1 MTSDHIAPG
10 EDVDAPVNNGPTVTP
25 HLKRVLTLPSLVLF
39 GIVYMVPLTVF
50 STYGIVTEETGGRLP
65 LAYLVTLIVM
75 SFTAWSYGA
84 MSREYPVAGSAYA
97 YATNTFGGNVG
108 FASGWS
114 LLMDYMFLPMI
125 NYLIIGIYLHAEFES
140 IPAWVFVAVSILL
153 VTVLNVIG
161 ITSVDRVSKVIVL
174 VQSIFIVVFVVMSIK
189 TIAGGPAPDVMAP
202 FTGDHGGVAPILAGA
217 AVLCLS
223 FLGFDAVSTLSEEAK
238 HPKRD
243 VPRAIVLTTL
253 AAGVIFIGLSYLA
266 HLDFPSHEFADPDA
280 GALDV
285 MTAAGGDFLANFFTA
300 AAIAGALGSALTSQA
315 SVSRIL
321 YSMGRD
327 NVLPRKVFG
336 MLSPRFL
343 TPVNAVLIV
352 SVVSLLA
359 VVLDLTTLASMI
371 SFGALVAFSVVNL
384 AVIKHYIFDS
394 GRRDPMSLVLYG
406 LVPLI
411 GFGLTLWLWTSLS
424 STALIVG
431 LGWLAVGIT
440 YLAVLTRGFRRPPPS
455 MDVEH

>member
-1 MTSDHIAPG
+1 MTSDHITP
-10 EDVDAPVNNGPTVTP
+10 DVGVSDAATHDSP
-25 HLKRVLTLPSLVLF
+25 HLRRVLTMPSLVLF

-50 STYGIVTEETGGRLP
+50 STYGIVTQETGGRLP

-97 YATNTFGGNVG
+97 YATKTFGGSVG
-108 FASGWS
+108 FASGWA

-125 NYLIIGIYLHAEFES
+125 NYLIIGIYLNAEFPS
-140 IPAWVFVAVSILL
+140 IPGWVFVLVSIAL
-153 VTVLNVIG
+153 VTVLNVVG
-161 ITSVDRVSKVIVL
+161 ITSVDRVSKLIVL
-174 VQSIFIVVFVVMSIK
+174 IQSVFIVVFVVMSVK
-189 TIAGGPAPDVMAP
+189 TIASNDAPDVMAP
-202 FTGDHGGVAPILAGA
+202 FTGDHGGIAPILAGA
-217 AVLCLS
+217 AILCLS

-238 HPKRD
+238 NPKRD
-243 VPRAIVLTTL
+243 VPRAIVLTTV
-253 AAGVIFIGLSYLA
+253 AAGIIFIGLSYLA

-327 NVLPRKVFG
+327 GVLPKPIFG
-336 MLSPRFL
+336 QLHPRFL

-359 VVLDLTTLASMI
+359 TILDLATLASMI

-384 AVIKHYIFDS
+384 AVIKHYLLDQ
-394 GRRDPMSLVLYG
+394 GRRGTALIWYGVL
-406 LVPLI
+406 PAI
-411 GFGLTLWLWTSLS
+411 GFLLTAWLWTSLS
-424 STALIVG
+424 QVALIVG
-431 LGWLAVGIT
+431 LVWLGIGLV
-440 YLAVLTRGFRRPPPS
+440 YLAFLTGGFRRPPPS
-455 MDVEH
+455 LDVEH